1 MGSTPVHLS
10 SSDDYKAVIRHV
22 HVMAIF
28 DRLQLALLINIPY
41 GTVSRILTELFNEG
55 YIERVY
61 HMWNRKK
68 VYEKRAWSRALPSA
82 NNEMRVKG
90 KVNWAYTDSTSAR
103 QQTYSVTPKWSQF
116 LKRWNHFLKTGEDT
130 WQEVPAT
137 ASSSK
142 RKPTPRTK
150 RKRASPGRARKG
162 TSRSASTR
170 ESPSVTVT
178 VKTSSSVSTR

>member
-10 SSDDYKAVIRHV
+10 NSDDYKAVIRHI
-22 HVMAIF
+22 HVMTIF
-28 DRLQLALLINIPY
+28 DRTQLALLINIPY
-41 GTVSRILTELFNEG
+41 GTVSRIMTELSNEG
-55 YIERVY
+55 YIEKVY
-61 HMWNRKK
+61 HLWERKK
-68 VYEKRAWSRALPSA
+68 VYEKREWSKALPQA
-82 NNEMRVKG
+82 NHEMRVKG
-90 KVNWAYTDSTSAR
+90 KINWAYTDSNVAR
-103 QQTYSVTPKWSQF
+103 QQTYSVSAKWGQF

-130 WQEVPAT
+130 WQGAPAT